1 MHALFSVALTRPELL
16 ARHLAGYGELAAAEV
31 DEMLAGVRRRTLV
44 SATMLFLLTV
54 SLTLAGVSLLVWPLY
69 AAQNATHAGVPW
81 AWLLTVPLAPGLGA
95 LGCALWLRQQQRQ
108 PAFSL
113 LREQLA
119 QDAQWLDLQQD
130 DPQPARQ
137 APDSEAAHA

>member
-1 MHALFSVALTRPELL
+1 MHALFSVALTQPELL

-31 DEMLAGVRRRTLV
+31 DEMMVGVRRRTLV

-54 SLTLAGVSLLVWPLY
+54 SLTLVGVSILVWPLY
-69 AAQNATHAGVPW
+69 ASQGVVPV
-81 AWLLTVPLAPGLGA
+81 AWLMAVPLAPGLGA

-108 PAFSL
+108 RAFGL

-119 QDAQWLDLQQD
+119 QDAQWLDLQD
-130 DPQPARQ
+130 TRP
-137 APDSEAAHA
+137 SVKETAHGG